1 MFLQEFSS
9 EPWGK
14 DIKVDLL
21 PALVRETAVDK
32 LEAGYDPDTQ
42 H

>member
-14 DIKVDLL
+14 SIQVDLL
-21 PALVRETAVDK
+21 PALVRETAGDK
-32 LEAGYDPDTQ
+32 LETGYDPDAQ

>member
-14 DIKVDLL
+14 SINVDLL
-21 PALVRETAVDK
+21 PPRVRETAVDK
-32 LEAGYDPDTQ
+32 LETGYDPGTE